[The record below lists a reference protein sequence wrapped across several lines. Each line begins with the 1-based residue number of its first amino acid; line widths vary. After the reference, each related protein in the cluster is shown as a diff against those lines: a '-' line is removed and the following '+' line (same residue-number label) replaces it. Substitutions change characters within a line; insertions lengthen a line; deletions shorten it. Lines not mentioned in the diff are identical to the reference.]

1 LESLKIAAKVL
12 LGSMANVK
20 ISISIP
26 EAILRR
32 VDDLSRSMKISRSE
46 LITRILVE
54 ALGAEAGGEPPKH
67 PTVLWKLSKEGHYR
81 LRSPRHRGRTIRE
94 KWVVEEDEEE

>member
-1 LESLKIAAKVL
+1 MVILS
-12 LGSMANVK
+12 SMANVK

-54 ALGAEAGGEPPKH
+54 ALGAETDSEPPKY
-67 PTVLWKLSKEGHYR
+67 PTVLWKLGKEGHYR
-81 LRSPRHRGRTIRE
+81 LRSPRYPGRTIKER
-94 KWVVEEDEEE
+94 WIVEEVEEE

>member
-1 LESLKIAAKVL
+1 
-12 LGSMANVK
+12 MANVK

-54 ALGAEAGGEPPKH
+54 ALGAETESEPPKY

-81 LRSPRHRGRTIRE
+81 LRSPRYPGRTIKER
-94 KWVVEEDEEE
+94 WIVEEVEEE

>member
-1 LESLKIAAKVL
+1 MVILS
-12 LGSMANVK
+12 SMANVK

-54 ALGAEAGGEPPKH
+54 ALGEETDSEPPKY

-81 LRSPRHRGRTIRE
+81 LRSPKYPGRTIKER
-94 KWVVEEDEEE
+94 WIVEEVEEE

>member
-1 LESLKIAAKVL
+1 
-12 LGSMANVK
+12 MANVK

-54 ALGAEAGGEPPKH
+54 ALGAETESESPKY

-81 LRSPRHRGRTIRE
+81 LRSPRYPGRTIKER
-94 KWVVEEDEEE
+94 WIVEEVEEE